1 MIFYIF
7 REFIHFT
14 QLDAM
19 KNLVILAFLILGI
32 TSCSKDS
39 LDPGQEQNYSIAKS
53 EILITVTNIDYNTN
67 NQCGNGC
74 GSNEQ
79 SIGYVSNAT
88 INVYV
93 GDIQEGD
100 QTVTPLAQGRTDGS
114 GKWVVKE
121 LEPGQ
126 YTVTVQSSY
135 GNKSRVLYT
144 QLHRRSSI
152 EFSF

>member
-1 MIFYIF
+1 
-7 REFIHFT
+7 
-14 QLDAM
+14 M

-53 EILITVTNIDYNTN
+53 EILITVTNIDYNN
-67 NQCGNGC
+67 GQCGNGC
-74 GSNEQ
+74 GPNEQ

-114 GKWVVKE
+114 GKWIVKE

>member
-1 MIFYIF
+1 
-7 REFIHFT
+7 
-14 QLDAM
+14 M

-39 LDPGQEQNYSIAKS
+39 LDPTQEQNYSIAKS
-53 EILITVTNIDYNTN
+53 EILVTVTNIDYNSN
-67 NQCGNGC
+67 GQCGNGC
-74 GSNEQ
+74 GPNEQ
-79 SIGYVSNAT
+79 NIGYVSNA
-88 INVYV
+88 IISVYV

-100 QTVTPLAQGRTDGS
+100 ESVTAIAQGRTDGS
-114 GKWVVKE
+114 GKFLVKE

-126 YTVTVQSSY
+126 YSVTVQSSY
-135 GNKSRVLYT
+135 GDKTRVLYT

>member
-14 QLDAM
+14 QPDAM

-39 LDPGQEQNYSIAKS
+39 LDPVQEQNYSIAKS
-53 EILITVTNIDYNTN
+53 EILITVTNIDYTN
-67 NQCGNGC
+67 NGQCGNSC

-100 QTVTPLAQGRTDGS
+100 QAVTPLAVGKTDGS
-114 GKWVVKE
+114 GKWVVRE

-126 YTVTVQSSY
+126 YTVTVQSAY
-135 GNKSRVLYT
+135 GHKSRVLYT

>member
-1 MIFYIF
+1 MFFYIF

-14 QLDAM
+14 QPDAM
-19 KNLVILAFLILGI
+19 KNLVILAFLFLGI

-53 EILITVTNIDYNTN
+53 EILVTVTDIDYNN
-67 NQCGNGC
+67 NGQCGNGC
-74 GSNEQ
+74 GSNDQ
-79 SIGYVSNAT
+79 NIVYVNNAT
-88 INVYV
+88 ITVYV
-93 GDIQEGD
+93 GDIAEGD
-100 QTVTPLAQGRTDGS
+100 QTVDPIAQGRTDS
-114 GKWVVKE
+114 NGKWIVKE

-126 YTVTVQSSY
+126 YTVTVQSSF
-135 GNKSRVLYT
+135 GNKSRVLFT